1 MTSLNCTM
9 TRIFLKRIQ
18 DCRWLR
24 VVPLLTFIMNCALSG
39 QAQSRAEINKVDFMV
54 RNDSL
59 FVTYDLDKAGNDERF
74 NISLK
79 ISTPSGK
86 IITPYSLSG
95 EVGAD
100 ITGGRAKQIIWSIN
114 KDNIAI
120 NEDIAV
126 EVFAKSQ
133 GSNVKFVSR
142 GKAVLLSAVV
152 PGLGLTKLN
161 NGGPYWIMAI
171 AVYGAAAGSYLYY
184 SMAEQNYT
192 KYLDARTEDERNSLH
207 STVQSQKN
215 ISNILMCT
223 AGAVWLGNMIWTL
236 ANPNKTKPGNKG
248 ISFGGSYDPMAKAT
262 VFALQYKF

>member
-1 MTSLNCTM
+1 M
-9 TRIFLKRIQ
+9 TRIILESLQ
-18 DCRWLR
+18 DYPWLR
-24 VVPLLTFIMNCALSG
+24 VVPFLFLIVHCTMLG
-39 QAQSRAEINKVDFMV
+39 QAQSRAEIRNVDFSV

-59 FVTYDLDKAGNDERF
+59 FVTYDLDKAGKDEQF
-74 NISLK
+74 NVLLK

-86 IITPYSLSG
+86 IITPYTMSG
-95 EVGAD
+95 DVGANV
-100 ITGGRAKQIIWSIN
+100 TGGKAKQIIWSIS

-120 NEDIAV
+120 DEDIAV
-126 EVFAKSQ
+126 EVIATSQ

-171 AVYGAAAGSYLYY
+171 AVYGAAAGSYLFY

-215 ISNILMCT
+215 MSNVLMYT

-236 ANPNKTKPGNKG
+236 ANPNKTKPGKKG
-248 ISFGGSYDPMAKAT
+248 ISFGGSYNPLAKAP
-262 VFALQYKF
+262 VVMIKYKF

>member
-1 MTSLNCTM
+1 M
-9 TRIFLKRIQ
+9 TRIFLKSLQ
-18 DCRWLR
+18 ACRWLR
-24 VVPLLTFIMNCALSG
+24 IVPFLFLIVHCALLG
-39 QAQSRAEINKVDFMV
+39 QAQSRAEIRNVDFSV

-59 FVTYDLDKAGNDERF
+59 FVTYDLDKAGKDERF
-74 NISLK
+74 DVLLK

-95 EVGAD
+95 DVGAD
-100 ITGGRAKQIIWSIN
+100 ISGGRAKQIIWSIN

-120 NEDIAV
+120 NEEIAV
-126 EVFAKSQ
+126 EVFATSQ
-133 GSNVKFVSR
+133 GNNVKFVSR

-192 KYLDARTEDERNSLH
+192 KYLDARTEDERNSFRTH
-207 STVQSQKN
+207 YISKN
-215 ISNILMCT
+215 WFCNRRIE
-223 AGAVWLGNMIWTL
+223 
-236 ANPNKTKPGNKG
+236 
-248 ISFGGSYDPMAKAT
+248 F
-262 VFALQYKF
+262 